1 MKKSWVFEKTK
12 DFADNRSVST
22 TSAGRARKD
31 HAQGKKV
38 ARLTKEKEAVI
49 SHNHQ
54 LVLEKHQLVL
64 EKTSLETENLQL
76 QGQQLVT
83 RNIQLMNRIAGLNN
97 EINGLKTERDTLA
110 STLSDVD
117 KHNQNLLEQSK
128 VKDAEIKELNVALK
142 ELKGEESERYQRYLA
157 SRG

>member
-12 DFADNRSVST
+12 DFADNRSLST

-31 HAQGKKV
+31 DEQGKKV

-76 QGQQLVT
+76 QGQEKEEYEMMKVICIVGQVKS
-83 RNIQLMNRIAGLNN
+83 IDLN
-97 EINGLKTERDTLA
+97 KTTA
-110 STLSDVD
+110 MTQAPCS
-117 KHNQNLLEQSK
+117 
-128 VKDAEIKELNVALK
+128 
-142 ELKGEESERYQRYLA
+142 
-157 SRG
+157 